1 MKYRG
6 PCRCDYFL
14 TQNMKY
20 IALLASLFFVGV
32 ASAQHYKVI
41 TPMTKDDD
49 GAMARLINFDTGETV
64 DSVLVENAVA
74 TFEGEVD
81 EPYLARVIVDGVRK
95 PVFILEAGTISFS
108 DKGGAF
114 GSMLNDELRAMGNRL
129 NALAADFQKADEAG
143 QQAIL
148 NKYNAVLDSTMMAN
162 RDNPLGC
169 YVFLN
174 GDASQASAPELR
186 EMLKKYPDF
195 AKYQRV
201 KKMLDAAEKRE
212 ATQPGR
218 KYVDFTITNDGKA
231 EKLSDYVK
239 PGKYTL
245 VDFWASWCGP
255 CMRQAAVLKDL
266 YKKYHDKGLDIVG
279 VAVWDEPANTLE
291 AIKSHGLKWPNI
303 INAQTVPTDLYGIT
317 GIPCIM
323 LIGPDGTIL
332 SRDKQGEDLVADV
345 EKYIKK

>member
-1 MKYRG
+1 
-6 PCRCDYFL
+6 
-14 TQNMKY
+14 MKY
-20 IALLASLFFVGV
+20 ITLLAALLVAGV
-32 ASAQHYKVI
+32 ASAQHYKII

-49 GAMARLINFDTGETV
+49 GAMARLINFDTGATV
-64 DSVLVENAVA
+64 DSVLVEEAVA

-81 EPYLARVIVDGVRK
+81 EPYLARVIVDGIRK
-95 PVFILEAGTISFS
+95 PVFILEPGTISFS

-114 GSMLNDELRAMGNRL
+114 GTMLNDELRAMVDKL
-129 NALAADFQKADEAG
+129 NQLAAGYQSADEAG
-143 QQAIL
+143 QQAIMD
-148 NKYNAVLDSTMMAN
+148 KYNAVLDSTMMAN

-174 GDASQASAPELR
+174 GEASQASASELR
-186 EMLKKYPDF
+186 DLLKKYPDF

-201 KKMLDAAEKRE
+201 KKILEAAEKRE
-212 ATQPGR
+212 ATQPGC
-218 KYVDFTITNDGKA
+218 KYVDFAISYNGKT
-231 EKLSDYVK
+231 EKLSEYIK

-255 CMRQAAVLKDL
+255 CMRQSVVLKDL
-266 YKKYHDKGLDIVG
+266 YAKYHDKGLDIVG
-279 VAVWDEPANTLE
+279 VAVWDEPENTLE

-303 INAQTVPTDLYGIT
+303 LNGQTIPTDLYGIT
-317 GIPCIM
+317 GIPCIL

-332 SRDKQGEDLVADV
+332 SRDKQGEELVADV